1 MSDEKKSTTEK
12 KTDDKSPKKESEKKV
27 AKDDSPGGRRRDI
40 RSSAI
45 ERREQQKSGGF
56 DFDPSKIKL
65 GKAEKSPTLV
75 FDAGKH
81 SYTPDPGGKSVTGK
95 YATASLSFPL
105 GGKRKK

>member
-1 MSDEKKSTTEK
+1 M
-12 KTDDKSPKKESEKKV
+12 

-45 ERREQQKSGGF
+45 ERRKTQKSGG
-56 DFDPSKIKL
+56 FDPSKIKL
-65 GKAEKSPTLV
+65 GKTEKSPMLV

-81 SYTPDPGGKSVTGK
+81 SYTPDPGGKSVTGR

-105 GGKRKK
+105 GVKRKK